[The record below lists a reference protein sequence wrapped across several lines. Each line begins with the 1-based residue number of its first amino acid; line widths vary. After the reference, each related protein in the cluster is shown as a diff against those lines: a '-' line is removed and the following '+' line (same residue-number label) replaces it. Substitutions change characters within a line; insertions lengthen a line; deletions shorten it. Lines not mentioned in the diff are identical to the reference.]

1 MMRTRTGLAALGFA
15 VLASALAV
23 WSLAAHPAAG
33 DGSADATSTPDAAN
47 ADTPS
52 VLVTTIPLQRGSLP
66 RTVTAYGVVQADT
79 AARATIVAPV
89 AAMLTRIYV
98 HRGESVHGGAALVQL
113 TPSAPT
119 RAAYAQATAAMRL
132 ASAALEHERE
142 LLAEH
147 LATRQQLDDA
157 QKAESDARAALAAL
171 AAQGAGA
178 PATLRAPFAGVVLDI
193 MASPHALLTEGTVL
207 LELSQATGLTLTVGA
222 APDAAVQIAAG
233 DQAEV
238 TAVGA
243 AHAWPT
249 HVISPGAL
257 VDAASG
263 LVPVRVALPQGRWL
277 AGESARAVITVGMA
291 QGYVVPHAAVLLDD
305 DAHPYVVQDHG
316 GMARIV
322 HVTVVGSDGAHDAIT
337 GPLDADAPLVLE
349 GNYQA
354 QDGMKLRHAGTGAAL
369 APAPASTPQRP

>member
-1 MMRTRTGLAALGFA
+1 MRAALATLGFA
-15 VLASALAV
+15 TPVAALAL
-23 WSLAAHPAAG
+23 WTLAAHPAAG
-33 DGSADATSTPDAAN
+33 AGSASGSNSSGADA
-47 ADTPS
+47 PS

-89 AAMLTRIYV
+89 AAVLTGIYV
-98 HRGESVHGGAALVQL
+98 HRGEPVHSGAALVRL

-119 RAAYAQATAAMRL
+119 RAAYAQATAAMRV
-132 ASAALEHERE
+132 ANAALAHERE

-157 QKAESDARAALAAL
+157 QQAESDARAVLAAL

-178 PATLRAPFAGVVLDI
+178 PTTLRAPFAGVVLNI
-193 MASPHALLTEGTVL
+193 VAAPHALLTEGTVL

-222 APDAAVQIAAG
+222 TPDAAVQIAAA
-233 DQAEV
+233 DPAEV

-249 HVISPGAL
+249 HVISAGAL

-263 LVPVRVALPQGRWL
+263 LVPVRVALPPGRWL
-277 AGESARAVITVGMA
+277 PGESARAVITVGTVT
-291 QGYVVPHAAVLLDD
+291 GYVVPHSAVLLDD

-316 GMARIV
+316 GVARIV
-322 HVTVVGSDGAHDAIT
+322 DVTVAGSDGTHDAIS
-337 GPLDADAPLVLE
+337 GALDPAAPLVLE

-354 QDGMKLRHAGTGAAL
+354 QDGMKLRRAGTAPAL
-369 APAPASTPQRP
+369 TPAPASTSDRP